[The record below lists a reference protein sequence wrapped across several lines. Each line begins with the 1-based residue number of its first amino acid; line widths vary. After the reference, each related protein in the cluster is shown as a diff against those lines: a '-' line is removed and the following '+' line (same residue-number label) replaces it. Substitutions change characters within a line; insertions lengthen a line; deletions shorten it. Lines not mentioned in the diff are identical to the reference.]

1 MSFSA
6 CRWYIIVIE
15 KSLNHNFDSCQLIF
29 VVVEFYKSHMSDVLN
44 TNDIIRNKIRI
55 IKYKYYKVKK
65 KLSDG
70 LTFNEREFDRFSV
83 K

>member
-1 MSFSA
+1 M
-6 CRWYIIVIE
+6 
-15 KSLNHNFDSCQLIF
+15 
-29 VVVEFYKSHMSDVLN
+29 VEFYKSHMSDVLN